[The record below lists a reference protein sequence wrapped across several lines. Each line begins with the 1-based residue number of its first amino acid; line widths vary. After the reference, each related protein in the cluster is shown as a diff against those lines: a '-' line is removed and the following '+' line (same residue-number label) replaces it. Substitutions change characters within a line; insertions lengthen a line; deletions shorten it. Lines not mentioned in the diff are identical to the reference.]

1 MFWAELHSN
10 VKQPPRGKRIRRFP
24 LGLGYIFRGSGLNL
38 TGKIIPFC
46 GRKLSSPSP
55 RQGLEEARVAPPEP
69 GGRVLGGSS
78 LRSELGALG
87 GGPCACQVQRL
98 GARLPQC
105 RCAAAGPAV
114 PERLRSRCLRRPR
127 PKYGPDSAAS
137 SRLGRAAALIN
148 LKYSVEEEQR
158 AGTVIANVAK
168 DAREAG
174 FALDPR
180 QASAF
185 RVVSNSAPHLV
196 DINPSSG
203 LLVTKQ
209 KIDRDLL
216 CRQSPKCIISL
227 EVMSSSMEICVIKVE
242 IKDLND
248 NAPSFPAAQIELE
261 ISEAASP
268 GTRIP
273 LDSAYDPDSGSFGV
287 QTYELTPNELFGLE
301 IKTRGDGSRFAEL
314 VVEKSLDR
322 ETQSHYNF
330 RITALD
336 GGDPPHLGT
345 VGLSIK
351 VTDSNDNNPVFGE
364 STYSVSVPENSPP
377 NTPVIR
383 LNASD
388 PDEGTNGQVVYS
400 FYGYVNDHTREL
412 FQIDPHSGL
421 VTVTGALDYE
431 EGHVYELDVQ
441 AKDLGPN
448 SIPAHCK
455 VTVSVLDTNDNPPII
470 NLLSVNSEL
479 VEVSES
485 APPGYVIALVRVS
498 DRDSGLNGRVQC
510 RLLGNVPFRLQ
521 EYESFSTILVDGRLD
536 REQHDQYNLTIQAR
550 DSGVPM
556 LQSAKSFTVR
566 ITDENDNHPHFSK
579 PYYQV
584 IVQENNTPGA
594 YLLSVSARDP
604 DLGLNG
610 SVSYQ
615 IVPSQVRDMPVF
627 TYVSINP
634 NSGDIYAL
642 RSFNHEQTKAFE
654 FKVLAKD
661 GGLPSLQSN
670 ATVRVIILD
679 VNDNTPV
686 ITAPPLINGTAEVY
700 IPRNS
705 GIGYLVTV
713 VKADDY
719 DEGENGRVTYDMTEG
734 DRGFFEIDHVNGEVR
749 TTRTFN
755 ENSKASYELI
765 VVAHDHGKT
774 SLSASALVLIYLSP
788 ALDAQESMGSVNL
801 SLIFIIA
808 LGSIAGILFVTM
820 IFVAIK
826 CKRDNKEIRTYNCS
840 NCLTIT
846 CLLGCFIKGQN
857 SKCLHCISVSPI
869 SEEQDKKA
877 EEKVSLRGKRIAE
890 YSYGHQKKSSK
901 KKKISKNDIR
911 LVPRDVEETD
921 KMNVVSCSSLTS
933 SLNYFDYHQQTL
945 PLGCRRS
952 ESTFL
957 NVENQNTR
965 NTTANHI
972 YHHSFNSQ
980 GPQQPDLI
988 INGVPLPETE
998 NYSFDSNYVNSR
1010 AHLIK
1015 SSTFKDLEGNSL
1027 KDSGHEESD
1036 QTDSEHDV
1044 QRSLYC
1050 DTAVN
1055 DVLNTSVTSMGSQM
1069 PDHDQNEGFHCREEC
1084 RILGHSDRCWMPRN
1098 PMPTRSKSPEH
1109 VRNII
1114 ALSIEATAADVEA
1127 YDDCGPTKRTFA
1139 TFGKDVSNH
1148 PTEERPILKGKR
1160 TVDVTIC
1167 SPKVNSAI
1175 REAGNGCEAISPVT
1189 SPLHLKSPLPT
1200 KPSMSYTVAL
1210 APPAHDLE
1218 YHANNGASRPS
1229 EAEPRG
1235 ADSEKVMHEVNPIL
1249 KEGRDKESP
1258 GVKRLKDI
1266 IL

>member
-1 MFWAELHSN
+1 MESLLL
-10 VKQPPRGKRIRRFP
+10 P
-24 LGLGYIFRGSGLNL
+24 
-38 TGKIIPFC
+38 
-46 GRKLSSPSP
+46 
-55 RQGLEEARVAPPEP
+55 
-69 GGRVLGGSS
+69 VL
-78 LRSELGALG
+78 LLL
-87 GGPCACQVQRL
+87 
-98 GARLPQC
+98 
-105 RCAAAGPAV
+105 AV
-114 PERLRSRCLRRPR
+114 LWTQ
-127 PKYGPDSAAS
+127 
-137 SRLGRAAALIN
+137 AAALIN

-301 IKTRGDGSRFAEL
+301 IKTRSDGSRFAEL

-322 ETQSHYNF
+322 ETQSHYSF

-364 STYSVSVPENSPP
+364 STYAVSVPENSPP

-400 FYGYVNDHTREL
+400 FYGYVNDRTREL

-455 VTVSVLDTNDNPPII
+455 VTVSVLDTNDNPPVI

-510 RLLGNVPFRLQ
+510 RLLGSVPFRLQ

-550 DSGVPM
+550 DGGVPM

-615 IVPSQVRDMPVF
+615 IMPSQVRDMPVF

-734 DRGFFEIDHVNGEVR
+734 DRGFFEIDQVNGEVR
-749 TTRTFN
+749 TTRTFG
-755 ENSKASYELI
+755 ESSKASYELI
-765 VVAHDHGKT
+765 VVAHDHGKM

-857 SKCLHCISVSPI
+857 KCLHCTSVSPI

-965 NTTANHI
+965 NTSANHI

-1015 SSTFKDLEGNSL
+1015 SSSTFKDLEGNSL

-1055 DVLNTSVTSMGSQM
+1055 DVLNTSVTTMGSQM

-1139 TFGKDVSNH
+1139 TFGKDVSDQ
-1148 PTEERPILKGKR
+1148 PAEERPTLKSKR

-1175 REAGNGCEAISPVT
+1175 REAGNGCEAIIPVT

-1200 KPSMSYTVAL
+1200 KPSLSYMVAL
-1210 APPAHDLE
+1210 APPTRDLE
-1218 YHANNGASRPS
+1218 QYINNVNNGPSRPS

-1235 ADSEKVMHEVNPIL
+1235 ADREKVMHEVNTIL
-1249 KEGRDKESP
+1249 KEGHDKESP
-1258 GVKRLKDI
+1258 SVKRLKDI

>member
-1 MFWAELHSN
+1 MESLLL
-10 VKQPPRGKRIRRFP
+10 P
-24 LGLGYIFRGSGLNL
+24 
-38 TGKIIPFC
+38 
-46 GRKLSSPSP
+46 
-55 RQGLEEARVAPPEP
+55 
-69 GGRVLGGSS
+69 VL
-78 LRSELGALG
+78 LLL
-87 GGPCACQVQRL
+87 
-98 GARLPQC
+98 
-105 RCAAAGPAV
+105 AV
-114 PERLRSRCLRRPR
+114 LWTQ
-127 PKYGPDSAAS
+127 
-137 SRLGRAAALIN
+137 AAALIN

-322 ETQSHYNF
+322 ETQSHYSF

-336 GGDPPHLGT
+336 GGDPPHMGT

-400 FYGYVNDHTREL
+400 FYGYVNDRTREL

-604 DLGLNG
+604 DMGLNG

-734 DRGFFEIDHVNGEVR
+734 DRGFFEIDQVNGEVR

-755 ENSKASYELI
+755 ENSKPSYELI

-840 NCLTIT
+840 
-846 CLLGCFIKGQN
+846 
-857 SKCLHCISVSPI
+857 
-869 SEEQDKKA
+869 
-877 EEKVSLRGKRIAE
+877 
-890 YSYGHQKKSSK
+890 
-901 KKKISKNDIR
+901 
-911 LVPRDVEETD
+911 
-921 KMNVVSCSSLTS
+921 
-933 SLNYFDYHQQTL
+933 
-945 PLGCRRS
+945 
-952 ESTFL
+952 
-957 NVENQNTR
+957 
-965 NTTANHI
+965 
-972 YHHSFNSQ
+972 
-980 GPQQPDLI
+980 
-988 INGVPLPETE
+988 
-998 NYSFDSNYVNSR
+998 
-1010 AHLIK
+1010 

-1139 TFGKDVSNH
+1139 TFGKDVSSH
-1148 PTEERPILKGKR
+1148 HRAEERPILKGKR

-1200 KPSMSYTVAL
+1200 KPSMAYTVAL

-1218 YHANNGASRPS
+1218 HHANSGASRPS

-1235 ADSEKVMHEVNPIL
+1235 ADNEKVMHEVNPIR
-1249 KEGRDKESP
+1249 KDGRDKESP

-1266 IL
+1266 VL